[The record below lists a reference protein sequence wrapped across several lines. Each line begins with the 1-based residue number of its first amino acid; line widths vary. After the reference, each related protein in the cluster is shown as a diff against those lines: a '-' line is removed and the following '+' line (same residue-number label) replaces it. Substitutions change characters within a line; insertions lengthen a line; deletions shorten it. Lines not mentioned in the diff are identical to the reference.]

1 MLEVENNLD
10 KKINHKKQIIK
21 YVEMTIDRL
30 ERSNSA
36 IAWAIDSMGDALIEI
51 RESKIDNVKLDLL
64 DDTIETDQDSLYDME
79 EDLNNMLD
87 RLKEDLKKFKETNV

>member
-21 YVEMTIDRL
+21 YVEMTIDKI
-30 ERSNSA
+30 ERSHGA
-36 IAWAIDSMGDALIEI
+36 LLWAIDSMGDALTEI
-51 RESKIDNVKLDLL
+51 RESKIDNVRLDLL
-64 DDTIETDQDSLYDME
+64 DDTIETDQDNLYDIE
-79 EDLNNMLD
+79 EDLIKILN

>member
-10 KKINHKKQIIK
+10 KKINHKKEIIK

-30 ERSNSA
+30 ERSNGA

-64 DDTIETDQDSLYDME
+64 DDTIETDQDSLYDIE
-79 EDLNNMLD
+79 DDLNNMLD
-87 RLKEDLKKFKETNV
+87 RLKEDLEKFKETNV

>member
-10 KKINHKKQIIK
+10 KKINHKKEIIK

-30 ERSNSA
+30 ERSNGA

-64 DDTIETDQDSLYDME
+64 DDTIETDQDTLYDI
-79 EDLNNMLD
+79 EDNLNNMLD
-87 RLKEDLKKFKETNV
+87 RLKEDLEKFKETNV